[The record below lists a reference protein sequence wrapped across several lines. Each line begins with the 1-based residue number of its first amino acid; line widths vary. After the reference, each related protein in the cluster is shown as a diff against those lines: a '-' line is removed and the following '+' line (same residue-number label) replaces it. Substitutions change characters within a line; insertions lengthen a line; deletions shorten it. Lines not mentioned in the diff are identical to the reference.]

1 MVLGIYYLTQERPGA
16 KGEGMFFKSVNEA
29 ILAYENNVITL
40 HSIITVRM
48 TKTLEDGTTSVN
60 VNVADADLGRVIG
73 KGGKIATSIRTIVYA
88 AASKENEKVKVN
100 INND

>member
-1 MVLGIYYLTQERPGA
+1 MINYVELIKNLIMPLVIYEDQV
-16 KGEGMFFKSVNEA
+16 SVESE
-29 ILAYENNVITL
+29 IL
-40 HSIITVRM
+40 S
-48 TKTLEDGTTSVN
+48 DGTINVN
-60 VNVADADLGRVIG
+60 VNVANEDVGRVIG

>member
-1 MVLGIYYLTQERPGA
+1 MINYVELIKNLIMPLVIYEDQV
-16 KGEGMFFKSVNEA
+16 SVQSE
-29 ILAYENNVITL
+29 TL
-40 HSIITVRM
+40 S
-48 TKTLEDGTTSVN
+48 DGTINVN
-60 VNVADADLGRVIG
+60 VNVANEDVGRVIG

>member
-1 MVLGIYYLTQERPGA
+1 MINYVELIRNLIMPLVIYEDQV
-16 KGEGMFFKSVNEA
+16 SVESE
-29 ILAYENNVITL
+29 IL
-40 HSIITVRM
+40 S
-48 TKTLEDGTTSVN
+48 DGTINVN
-60 VNVADADLGRVIG
+60 VNVANEDVGRVIG